1 MDDYKEIKELLKP
14 RREIKASNELRLK
27 VIRAVK
33 RKNRK
38 RVVRNWVFGGIS
50 LSAVA
55 AVLLLVF
62 VPSGMSAKEILAEA
76 INALGGTEDIE
87 MIAEV
92 RTRPVENFKYI
103 DVTENFVTHH
113 IYIADSDSLPRWRID
128 KGERVATG
136 NGTDIYTWMPAL
148 KLGWH
153 LPESEEEK
161 VLGYMA
167 TLLTP
172 RKILETELANC
183 IGGKGGEYTVNK
195 SGDDIILTV
204 HAMPQG
210 NFDNPYLLNSSI
222 AESENIRRY
231 VIDAESKRLKSA
243 TVSVIA
249 GSREI
254 PVLKITSINYGLHR
268 NDIYRL
274 ADGIRY
280 VETENR
286 PVGLKDLSAEEAA
299 TTILNA
305 FTDWNEAILDKVMMR
320 EVSDVTYKEKF
331 SGSRLI
337 SIGHSFTSGT
347 GNSIFVPYTLELR
360 DGTMQRHNIALQ
372 KTDSCGWVVVGGL

>member
-14 RREIKASNELRLK
+14 RRDIKASDELRLK
-27 VIRAVK
+27 VIRAVE

-38 RVVRNWVFGGIS
+38 RMVRNWVFGGIS

-62 VPSGMSAKEILAEA
+62 VPSGMSAKEILSEA

-92 RTRPVENFKYI
+92 RTRPVENFRYI
-103 DVTENFVTHH
+103 DVNEDFVTHH
-113 IYIADSDSLPRWRID
+113 IYIADSDSLLRWRID

-148 KLGWH
+148 KLGLH

-172 RKILETELANC
+172 RKILETELDNY
-183 IGGKGGEYTVNK
+183 IDGKGGEYTVNK
-195 SGDDIILTV
+195 NGDDIILTI

-254 PVLKITSINYGLHR
+254 PVLKIISINYVVHR
-268 NDIYRL
+268 NDICRL

-280 VETENR
+280 VETEHG
-286 PVGLKDLSAEEAA
+286 PVGLKGLSAEEAA
-299 TTILNA
+299 TTTLNA
-305 FTDWNEAILDKVMMR
+305 FTDWNEEILDKVMMK

-337 SIGHSFTSGT
+337 SIGHSFTSST

-360 DGTMQRHNIALQ
+360 DGTVQRHNIALQ
-372 KTDSCGWVVVGGL
+372 KTDSGGWIVAGGL

>member
-14 RREIKASNELRLK
+14 RRDIKASDELRLK
-27 VIRAVK
+27 VIRAVE

-38 RVVRNWVFGGIS
+38 QAVRKWVFGGIS

-55 AVLLLVF
+55 AVLLLVSL
-62 VPSGMSAKEILAEA
+62 PSGMSAKEILAEA

-87 MIAEV
+87 MTVEV
-92 RTRPVENFKYI
+92 RTRPVENFRYI
-103 DVTENFVTHH
+103 DIDEDFVIHR
-113 IYIADSDSLPRWRID
+113 IYIADSDSLLRWRID

-136 NGTDIYTWMPAL
+136 NGTDIYTWMPTL
-148 KLGWH
+148 KLGLH
-153 LPESEEEK
+153 LPESEEEN

-167 TLLTP
+167 TLLSP
-172 RKILETELANC
+172 LKILETELDNC
-183 IGGKGGEYTVNK
+183 IGGQGGEFTVTK

-210 NFDNPYLLNSSI
+210 DFDNPYLLNSSI
-222 AESENIRRY
+222 TESENIRRY
-231 VIDAESKRLKSA
+231 VIDADTKRLKSA
-243 TVSVIA
+243 IVSVVS

-254 PVLKITSINYGLHR
+254 QVLKIISINYGQHR
-268 NDIYRL
+268 NDMCRL

-280 VETENR
+280 VETENQ
-286 PVGLKDLSAEEAA
+286 PVGLKGLSAEEAA

-305 FTDWNEAILDKVMMR
+305 FTDWDEAILGKVMMK
-320 EVSDVTYKEKF
+320 EVSNAAYKEKF

-360 DGTMQRHNIALQ
+360 DGTIQRHNIALQ
-372 KTDSCGWVVVGGL
+372 KTDSGGWIVVGGL

>member
-1 MDDYKEIKELLKP
+1 MDDYKEITELLKP

-268 NDIYRL
+268 NDICRL

-286 PVGLKDLSAEEAA
+286 PVGLKDLSAEEAV

>member
-268 NDIYRL
+268 NDICRL

-286 PVGLKDLSAEEAA
+286 PVGLKDLSAEEAV

>member
-254 PVLKITSINYGLHR
+254 PVLKITSINYGLHM

>member
-268 NDIYRL
+268 NDICRL

>member
-1 MDDYKEIKELLKP
+1 MVDYKEIKELLKP
-14 RREIKASNELRLK
+14 RRDIKASDELRLK
-27 VIRAVK
+27 VIRAVEQKNKK
-33 RKNRK
+33 RM
-38 RVVRNWVFGGIS
+38 VRNWVFGGIS

-87 MIAEV
+87 MTVEV
-92 RTRPVENFKYI
+92 RTRPVENFRYI
-103 DVTENFVTHH
+103 DVNEDFVTHH
-113 IYIADSDSLPRWRID
+113 IYIADSDSLLRWRID

-136 NGTDIYTWMPAL
+136 NGTDIYTWMPEL
-148 KLGWH
+148 KLGLH

-172 RKILETELANC
+172 RKILETELDNY
-183 IGGKGGEYTVNK
+183 IDGKGGEYTVNK
-195 SGDDIILTV
+195 NGDDIILTV

-254 PVLKITSINYGLHR
+254 PVLKITSINYGLHK
-268 NDIYRL
+268 NDICRL

-280 VETENR
+280 VETEHG
-286 PVGLKDLSAEEAA
+286 PVGLKGLSEEEAA

-347 GNSIFVPYTLELR
+347 GNSIFVPYTLELK
-360 DGTMQRHNIALQ
+360 DGTVQRHNIALQ
-372 KTDSCGWVVVGGL
+372 KTDSGGWIVVGGL